1 MKKNK
6 FKKITAVF
14 LSMLTVCSI
23 ISVPAYALSNSTLNT
38 MNDAIEELES
48 IESPKSITIT
58 QNTDFPNSDAQYQVK
73 FTFNSEEDISRVQ
86 LTGGF
91 AFYTT
96 EAAKEYLDN
105 GSVGTITPVAP
116 ENFKNGMFTTG
127 HLIAPGGY
135 VTIDMNEVEKGVWTV
150 EIPLPNG
157 QYYYR
162 FNIFYTGSSRAQ
174 QIVDPENKPF
184 ANGDNDSGWSLF
196 YVGDATDCLD
206 GQEYV
211 FSRNDDNTGTVNY
224 VSYEA
229 IDATMQPMGVY
240 LPKGYDENKIYK
252 TLYLSHGSGG
262 NEVEWFEIG
271 SAKNI
276 MDNLI
281 AEGEVEDTIIIT
293 LDLTYFN
300 LGNSA
305 PGRGFERI
313 KDNIMNY
320 VIPYVESH
328 YSVSKDA
335 RDRAFAGLSGGSR
348 LATFLYQENAGDFGY
363 FGMFSH
369 TIANVDVQNIENK
382 NYPTLMLGYGN
393 LDPFGKQYYPNF
405 ISRLEAADVQYD
417 LYPVNGGHD
426 WGAWRTLLSIFI
438 KDYLWE
444 DTNKP
449 ANPIVDKSGLS
460 IAIEMAEKASLEN
473 VVPAVVTEFNEA
485 LTNAK
490 EVYSNEKAAQ
500 ADVDSAFA
508 RLANVMQMLEF
519 YQGDKTALQKQVD
532 QINGL
537 DESKYI
543 ESSWQAMLPVLDKA
557 NAVLADENAMQDE
570 VNEVYTELVKAFL
583 DLRLKP
589 NKDLLNDLINKAQ
602 GLNAASYSAESWNV
616 LQETL
621 NGVQAVL
628 DDSEATETEV
638 EAAVTA
644 LNNAIE
650 GLVANSEVPV
660 ETEVLSADEGVNS
673 AVKAGDTTVSIK
685 TGDSANLGYSLAGL
699 ALASMVLVAN
709 KKRKY

>member
-1 MKKNK
+1 M
-6 FKKITAVF
+6 
-14 LSMLTVCSI
+14 
-23 ISVPAYALSNSTLNT
+23 
-38 MNDAIEELES
+38 
-48 IESPKSITIT
+48 
-58 QNTDFPNSDAQYQVK
+58 
-73 FTFNSEEDISRVQ
+73 
-86 LTGGF
+86 
-91 AFYTT
+91 
-96 EAAKEYLDN
+96 
-105 GSVGTITPVAP
+105 
-116 ENFKNGMFTTG
+116 
-127 HLIAPGGY
+127 
-135 VTIDMNEVEKGVWTV
+135 WTV

>member
-1 MKKNK
+1 MKNYKL
-6 FKKITAVF
+6 KKIVAVF
-14 LSMLTVCSI
+14 LSMLTVYSI
-23 ISVPAYALSNSTLNT
+23 ISVPASALSDSTLKTIN
-38 MNDAIEELES
+38 AYEESES
-48 IESPKSITIT
+48 IETPKSISIT
-58 QNTDFPNSDAQYQVK
+58 KNTDFPNSDAQYQVK

-135 VTIDMNEVEKGVWTV
+135 VTLDMNEVEKGGWTI

-184 ANGDNDSGWSLF
+184 ANGNNDSGWSLF

-206 GQEYV
+206 GQEYI
-211 FSRNDDNTGTVNY
+211 FPRNDDNTGTVNY

-262 NEVEWFEIG
+262 NEVEWLEIG

-328 YSVSKDA
+328 YSVSKNA
-335 RDRAFAGLSGGSR
+335 GDRAFAGLSGGSR

-405 ISRLEAADVQYD
+405 ISRLEVADVQYD

-449 ANPIVDKSGLS
+449 ANPIVDKSALS
-460 IAIEMAEKASLEN
+460 IAIEMAEKADLEN
-473 VVPAVVTEFNEA
+473 VVPVVVTEFNEA

-490 EVYSNEKAAQ
+490 EVYAKTNATQSE
-500 ADVDSAFA
+500 VDNVFA
-508 RLANVMQMLEF
+508 RLASAMQMLEF

-543 ESSWQAMLPVLDKA
+543 KSSWSDMLPVLEKA
-557 NAVLADENAMQDE
+557 NDVLADVNAMQDE
-570 VNEVYTELVKAFL
+570 VNEVFTELVKAFL

-589 NKDLLNDLINKAQ
+589 NKDLLNDLINKANS
-602 GLNAASYSAESWNV
+602 LNVANYSPESWA
-616 LQETL
+616 
-621 NGVQAVL
+621 AVSL
-628 DDSEATETEV
+628 ALENANATIANTNATEAEV

-644 LNNAIE
+644 LNSAIE
-650 GLVANSEVPV
+650 GLVEAEVS
-660 ETEVLSADEGVNS
+660 SASVNEGVTNT
-673 AVKAGDTTVSIK
+673 AVKPGDITASIK
-685 TGDSANLGYSLAGL
+685 TGDSASLGYSVAGL
-699 ALASMVLVAN
+699 TLASILLIAN
-709 KKRKY
+709 KKRNN

>member
-1 MKKNK
+1 MD
-6 FKKITAVF
+6 KIN
-14 LSMLTVCSI
+14 I
-23 ISVPAYALSNSTLNT
+23 N
-38 MNDAIEELES
+38 
-48 IESPKSITIT
+48 
-58 QNTDFPNSDAQYQVK
+58 DFPSLDGVSLIPTKTLQLII
-73 FTFNSEEDISRVQ
+73 DI
-86 LTGGF
+86 
-91 AFYTT
+91 YN
-96 EAAKEYLDN
+96 D
-105 GSVGTITPVAP
+105 
-116 ENFKNGMFTTG
+116 
-127 HLIAPGGY
+127 
-135 VTIDMNEVEKGVWTV
+135 EVEKGVWTV

-211 FSRNDDNTGTVNY
+211 FPRNDDNTGTVNY

-240 LPKGYDENKIYK
+240 LPKGYDENKKYK

-490 EVYSNEKAAQ
+490 EVYANEKATQ

-519 YQGDKTALQKQVD
+519 YQGDKTALQKQVND
-532 QINGL
+532 INAL

-570 VNEVYTELVKAFL
+570 VNEVFVKLVKAFL

-589 NKDLLNDLINKAQ
+589 NKDLLNDLINKTQ
-602 GLNAASYSAESWNV
+602 SLNSASYTPESWKV
-616 LQETL
+616 VAE
-621 NGVQAVL
+621 AL
-628 DDSEATETEV
+628 D
-638 EAAVTA
+638 
-644 LNNAIE
+644 NAIILFE
-650 GLVANSEVPV
+650 DLEASQEQVDNAKDVLAKAMAGLEEVKTSNS
-660 ETEVLSADEGVNS
+660 
-673 AVKAGDTTVSIK
+673 VKAGDTTASVA
-685 TGDSANLGYSLAGL
+685 TGDTTNLTAALGAAASLSML
-699 ALASMVLVAN
+699 AYLS
-709 KKRKY
+709 KKKKK